1 MNFVCVHAES
11 LQSFSTLCNPLNC
24 SSLLCSWD
32 SPGEN
37 TVAGCHALFRAI
49 FQTQG
54 LKPVVICL
62 LNWQVGPIPLVPP
75 GKLGE
80 REFTAQQ
87 MMSLWTCRKPFRA
100 QAVFRSCY
108 PELYTAGNNPQC
120 STSTSPCSWCLALV
134 SNSDISRD
142 QVEDKNESMGEY
154 MCQVKGRFVGAC

>member
-24 SSLLCSWD
+24 SSLLCSWG

-37 TVAGCHALFRAI
+37 TVAGCHALFQGI

-87 MMSLWTCRKPFRA
+87 MMSL
-100 QAVFRSCY
+100 
-108 PELYTAGNNPQC
+108 
-120 STSTSPCSWCLALV
+120 
-134 SNSDISRD
+134 
-142 QVEDKNESMGEY
+142 
-154 MCQVKGRFVGAC
+154 